1 MTASIT
7 VKVKTAQ
14 LAKTMPQT
22 APPPAD
28 LGAVD
33 PDPPALWEEALVVV
47 AV

>member
-14 LAKTMPQT
+14 FAKTMPQM
-22 APPPAD
+22 APPA
-28 LGAVD
+28 A
-33 PDPPALWEEALVVV
+33 DPPALRDWGLVVV